1 MLNQNISDQRIE
13 TQELVIGDVTSH
25 ESSEL
30 VTNYLS
36 KIRSLDVEQVKIYL
50 GFAYFGL
57 VTLLSIS
64 LFF

>member
-1 MLNQNISDQRIE
+1 MLNPNISDQRIE
-13 TQELVIGDVTSH
+13 TQELVIGDVSSNG
-25 ESSEL
+25 SSEL

-36 KIRSLDVEQVKIYL
+36 KIRSLDIEQVKIYL